1 MGSSWLISYEVVE
14 LLVEFGLLGSVSFL
28 CKSEKW
34 RSYKNGFLKS
44 QKRLKLGLPL
54 LLLYLRVPS

>member
-1 MGSSWLISYEVVE
+1 MGSSWLISYGVVE
-14 LLVEFGLLGSVSFL
+14 LLVKFGLLGSVSFL
-28 CKSEKW
+28 GKSEKW

-54 LLLYLRVPS
+54 LLLYLIVPS